1 MLGIGNEAAGFMYI
15 KLKRKSS
22 IVNPMELIL
31 EAPSGIE
38 PEMAILQ
45 TAALPLGYGAVWPRK
60 RRKRSR

>member
-1 MLGIGNEAAGFMYI
+1 MLGIGNEAAQYI
-15 KLKRKSS
+15 YQITKRKLHRK
-22 IVNPMELIL
+22 IDGADL

>member
-1 MLGIGNEAAGFMYI
+1 MLGIGNEAAKYI
-15 KLKRKSS
+15 YQITKRKLHR
-22 IVNPMELIL
+22 EFDGADL